1 MPGPAWR
8 DWVQALGSPDDAVAT
23 DTTSRWSLISLF
35 KAIYQVATDG
45 TLVAAATGRA
55 ESFVSLCQGS
65 VALCAQY
72 MRSARAS
79 KTAAAT
85 SATNAG
91 TSETNAATSA
101 STASASA
108 GIATDAVNFS
118 AGTAL
123 YGQRARK
130 DRVAAAASATAA
142 AASAA
147 SITSEGLVLG
157 VQVYS

>member
-8 DWVQALGSPDDAVAT
+8 DWVQALGSPDDPIAT
-23 DTTSRWSLISLF
+23 DTSSRWSLISLW

-55 ESFVSLCQGS
+55 ESFVSLCQS
-65 VALCAQY
+65 AVSQTAHN
-72 MRSARAS
+72 MRLARAS
-79 KTAAAT
+79 RVAAA
-85 SATNAG
+85 
-91 TSETNAATSA
+91 TSETNA
-101 STASASA
+101 SASA
-108 GIATDAVNFS
+108 TTAQLAAVGVSFA

-123 YGQRARK
+123 FGQQAK
-130 DRVAAAASATAA
+130 KNRVAAASSATAA
-142 AASAA
+142 AASVA